1 MEQIEQSLLP
11 NIEDIP
17 PFIPITEPTSQS
29 INSFIKLYS
38 SHSKYYMVL
47 LGDNGDPAFAAKIK
61 NNIKEKLKKQLLTVG
76 DYSLEVDYVLFI
88 LSAMIGVLTYWF
100 RNGEDISKERL
111 ILLIYDLMAS
121 ESLKKL
127 AEGLNI

>member
-1 MEQIEQSLLP
+1 
-11 NIEDIP
+11 
-17 PFIPITEPTSQS
+17 
-29 INSFIKLYS
+29 
-38 SHSKYYMVL
+38 MVL